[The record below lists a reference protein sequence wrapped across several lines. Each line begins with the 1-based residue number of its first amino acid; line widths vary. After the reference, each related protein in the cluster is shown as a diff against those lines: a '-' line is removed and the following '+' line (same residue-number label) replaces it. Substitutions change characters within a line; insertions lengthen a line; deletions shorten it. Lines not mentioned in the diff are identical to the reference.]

1 MDRLKELK
9 RGAAAPDDVSITI
22 DPAHNADN
30 DRGRKCAYIYPVF
43 LRR

>member
-22 DPAHNADN
+22 DPANSDN
-30 DRGRKCAYIYPVF
+30 DRGKE
-43 LRR
+43 